1 MARTRRQST
10 PRASGTAAVLAV
22 ALACTSSS
30 SRNARIEEDVGGIG
44 LPARPPACREVAAG
58 SALQVLLDSAES
70 GSALCLAPGEYTGPL
85 RIGAGVTLWGPREAV
100 IRSSGAGTTIRLE
113 ADGATVLGIT
123 VDGSGGRF
131 DLLDAAVRIEGKG
144 VRVEG
149 VRIRNAVFGL
159 LAEKSKQVILR
170 GNEVKGDP
178 EQTLGM
184 RGDGIRLWETSDS
197 RVEDNV
203 LQDSRDVVVWYSSRN
218 LLLRNRIERGR
229 YGTHLMYSHENRLEG
244 NRYVGNVAA
253 IFVMYSRDVQIRDNL
268 LADSGGAAGMGLG
281 IKESGNLDVRGNRF
295 VHNTVGIYLDTS
307 PLYEDD
313 SNVFEGNLFRLG
325 DAGVVFHSSETRNTF
340 LANDFRDL
348 QACVLVE
355 GGGDALGVT
364 WRGNY
369 FDDYAGYDLDGDGV
383 GDLPYEYRSLAN
395 ELTARVPALAFFR
408 GTPALG
414 LVETIGRI
422 VPLFE
427 PRLILVDPAPRIA
440 AHEEDGT
447 RAD

>member
-1 MARTRRQST
+1 M
-10 PRASGTAAVLAV
+10 
-22 ALACTSSS
+22 
-30 SRNARIEEDVGGIG
+30 
-44 LPARPPACREVAAG
+44 
-58 SALQVLLDSAES
+58 
-70 GSALCLAPGEYTGPL
+70 
-85 RIGAGVTLWGPREAV
+85 

>member
-1 MARTRRQST
+1 ME
-10 PRASGTAAVLAV
+10 G
-22 ALACTSSS
+22 
-30 SRNARIEEDVGGIG
+30 EIG
-44 LPARPPACREVAAG
+44 PSAPPARPSACQEVTAG
-58 SALQVLLDSAES
+58 SALQVFLDAAQA
-70 GSALCLAPGEYTGPL
+70 GSALCLAPGEYAGPL
-85 RIGAGVTLWGPREAV
+85 RIGAGVTLWGPRDAV
-100 IRSSGAGTTIRLE
+100 IRSSGTGTTIRLE
-113 ADGATVLGIT
+113 ADGASLLGIT

-131 DLLDAAVRIEGKG
+131 DLVDAAVRIEGTG

-159 LAEKSKQVILR
+159 LAEKSRQVVLR
-170 GNEVKGDP
+170 GNEVEGSP

-203 LQDSRDVVVWYSSRN
+203 VRDSRDVVIWYSSRN

-229 YGTHLMYSHENRLEG
+229 YGTHLMFSHGNRIEG
-244 NRYVGNVAA
+244 NRYVGNVTAL
-253 IFVMYSRDVQIRDNL
+253 FVMYSRDVQIHDNL

-281 IKESGNLDVRGNRF
+281 IKESGNLDVRRNRF
-295 VHNTVGIYLDTS
+295 IHNTIGIYLDTS

-313 SNVFEGNLFRLG
+313 RNVFEDNFFRLG
-325 DAGVVFHSSETRNTF
+325 DAGVVFHSSEVRNAF

-348 QACVLVE
+348 QVSVRVE

-383 GDLPYEYRSLAN
+383 GDLPYEFRSLTS
-395 ELTARVPALAFFR
+395 ELIARVPALAFFH

-414 LVETIGRI
+414 LVEAMGRI

-427 PRLILVDPAPRIA
+427 PRLILVDPVPRVAP
-440 AHEEDGT
+440 HEEET
-447 RAD
+447 ARAG